1 MSKVLRYTM
10 TSLQVHSE
18 MRRGFSFFSPSLSFV
33 SYSSRECKV
42 IIARLSF
49 AILNNVFCLI
59 QLTNSII
66 VNFLNLANKW
76 LLLPGKGLSL
86 LQD

>member
-1 MSKVLRYTM
+1 MSEVLRYTM
-10 TSLQVHSE
+10 PSLQVHSE
-18 MRRGFSFFSPSLSFV
+18 MRRGFSFFFPSLSFV

-42 IIARLSF
+42 IIARLGF
-49 AILNNVFCLI
+49 AILNVFCLI
-59 QLTNSII
+59 QLINSII